1 MIYESFSGG
10 VLVARCDV
18 VVVEC
23 MSVHEFVVGAVLV
36 NCESLIV
43 QCLSIVSCC
52 AVLEHRSCC
61 AVLEHRSCA

>member
-1 MIYESFSGG
+1 MIDESCSGG

-18 VVVEC
+18 FAVEC

-52 AVLEHRSCC
+52 AVLEHRSC
-61 AVLEHRSCA
+61 A